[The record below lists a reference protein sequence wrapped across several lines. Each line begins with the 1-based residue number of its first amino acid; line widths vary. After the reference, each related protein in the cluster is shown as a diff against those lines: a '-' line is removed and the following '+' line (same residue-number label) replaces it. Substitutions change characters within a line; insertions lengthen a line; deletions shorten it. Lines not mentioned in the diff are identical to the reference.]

1 MTEMERLE
9 EQQRKES
16 NGKTK
21 KNPLAISLLLAATFT
36 SGFGTILLT
45 TIPVVTAYATIPTD
59 AGEMNENIAA
69 TNNEAITLANE
80 PFLVEHGMAV
90 EVNPINQTHIQISLV
105 GNGTI
110 TLPNSTETVKTR
122 DTGNA
127 LVRLLTPTGDIAQ
140 GQIHISTEDE
150 SENATVFF
158 TEIAKNEK
166 GIGVAYFSTNSTGKL
181 AFLDNMVAIFQ
192 DESQPDGSTVITA
205 WEWRGE

>member
-1 MTEMERLE
+1 MTEMKRLE
-9 EQQRKES
+9 EQQQKES

-21 KNPLAISLLLAATFT
+21 KNLLSISLLLATTFA

-45 TIPVVTAYATIPTD
+45 TIPVVTAYATIPTY

-90 EVNPINQTHIQISLV
+90 GVNPINQTHIQISLV

-122 DTGNA
+122 DTGNV
-127 LVRLLTPTGDIAQ
+127 LVRLLTPIGDIAQ

-150 SENATVFF
+150 GENATVFF

-181 AFLDNMVAIFQ
+181 AFLDNMVAVFQ
-192 DESQPDGSTVITA
+192 DESEPDGSTVITA